1 MLLFYETYLHSRVDE
16 KTMLEARIKLILFCL
31 KVEGLIYFDVLLVQ
45 IFMQQN
51 IPRAMKF

>member
-51 IPRAMKF
+51 IPGAMKF